1 MTAESGCHGGR
12 TRSLSRL
19 VVVGGGGSGRSRMDA
34 LAGAGDGSST
44 MGSVLVPACEP
55 PRMRMLEGRR
65 KGDSA
70 VVRRLLRSEL
80 LAEDVVS
87 VGGCGYMED
96 DDEGRRYELGSVKLW
111 FGCGRRRAGSLPLPA
126 SRRKSTQVSP
136 S

>member
-1 MTAESGCHGGR
+1 MTAESGCHGGK

-19 VVVGGGGSGRSRMDA
+19 VVGGGGSGRSRMDA

-44 MGSVLVPACEP
+44 MGSVLVPAREP

-80 LAEDVVS
+80 LAEDVDVVS

-111 FGCGRRRAGSLPLPA
+111 FGCGRRRAGSLPA

>member
-1 MTAESGCHGGR
+1 
-12 TRSLSRL
+12 
-19 VVVGGGGSGRSRMDA
+19 
-34 LAGAGDGSST
+34 
-44 MGSVLVPACEP
+44 MGSVLVPAREP

-80 LAEDVVS
+80 LAEDVDVVS

-111 FGCGRRRAGSLPLPA
+111 FGCGRRRAGSLPLPLPS

>member
-19 VVVGGGGSGRSRMDA
+19 AGGGGSGRSRKDA
-34 LAGAGDGSST
+34 LAGAGDESSA

-55 PRMRMLEGRR
+55 LRMRMLEGRR

-80 LAEDVVS
+80 LVEDVVS
-87 VGGCGYMED
+87 VGGWAIIED
-96 DDEGRRYELGSVKLW
+96 DDEGVLYALGSVKLW
-111 FGCGRRRAGSLPLPA
+111 FGSGRGRAGSLPA

-136 S
+136 P

>member
-1 MTAESGCHGGR
+1 
-12 TRSLSRL
+12 
-19 VVVGGGGSGRSRMDA
+19 
-34 LAGAGDGSST
+34 
-44 MGSVLVPACEP
+44 MGSALVPACCEPPP

-65 KGDSA
+65 KGESA

-96 DDEGRRYELGSVKLW
+96 DEVGRDGLDSGELGL
-111 FGCGRRRAGSLPLPA
+111 RRPGSLPA

>member
-1 MTAESGCHGGR
+1 
-12 TRSLSRL
+12 
-19 VVVGGGGSGRSRMDA
+19 
-34 LAGAGDGSST
+34 
-44 MGSVLVPACEP
+44 
-55 PRMRMLEGRR
+55 MRMLEGRR